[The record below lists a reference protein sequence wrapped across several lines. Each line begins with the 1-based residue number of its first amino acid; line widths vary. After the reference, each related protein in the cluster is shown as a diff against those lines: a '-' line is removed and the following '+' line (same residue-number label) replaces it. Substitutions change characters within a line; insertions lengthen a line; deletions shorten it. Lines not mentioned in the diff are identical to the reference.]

1 MRVSVAL
8 IIVTVTLFGM
18 SYSRGSM
25 RFIPVKQ
32 TLDMQFEG
40 EPTTDRFNNIIPG
53 VSEWRPVKVAQWW
66 VDKTEER
73 EGDSI
78 LRTVDTIHVHLPVEN
93 VPPSWGRIRK
103 IGRASC
109 RERV

>member
-1 MRVSVAL
+1 
-8 IIVTVTLFGM
+8 
-18 SYSRGSM
+18 M
-25 RFIPVKQ
+25 RFIPAKQ

-53 VSEWRPVKVAQWW
+53 VSEWRSVKVAQWW

-78 LRTVDTIHVHLPVEN
+78 LRTVDALHVDRKSTRLNSSHTAESRM
-93 VPPSWGRIRK
+93 PSS
-103 IGRASC
+103 A
-109 RERV
+109 

>member
-1 MRVSVAL
+1 
-8 IIVTVTLFGM
+8 
-18 SYSRGSM
+18 M

-78 LRTVDTIHVHLPVEN
+78 LRTVDTLHVHLPVEN
-93 VPPSWGRIRK
+93 VPPSWGRIRTDRK
-103 IGRASC
+103 GTRLNSSHVAISYAVFCLNKKTDVLAR
-109 RERV
+109 R

>member
-1 MRVSVAL
+1 
-8 IIVTVTLFGM
+8 
-18 SYSRGSM
+18 M

-78 LRTVDTIHVHLPVEN
+78 LRTVDTLHVHLPRSEERRVGKE
-93 VPPSWGRIRK
+93 
-103 IGRASC
+103 C
-109 RERV
+109 RSRWSPYH